1 MFLAL
6 TLFKGQWYRT
16 RLPGAVFPAT
26 TQSEEELSML
36 KRYLLAPGPTPVPPE
51 VLLAMARPMIHHRA
65 PEFDK
70 LFAEVRDGLKWLFQ
84 TKNDVLMLAA
94 SGTGGMEGSVSNFL
108 SPGDKALTIN
118 GGKFGER
125 WTKLCKTFGAQV
137 TEIKVEWGH
146 TVNPQMIADALK
158 KDPGIKAVY
167 VQASETSTG
176 VAHDVKTLAQIVKAH
191 GDTILVVDAITA
203 LGVFDIKT
211 DDWGIDVLIT
221 GSQKA
226 LMLPPGL
233 AFVSVSDKA
242 WQLADKAKNAAFYF
256 NFKKERENQQKNQT
270 AFTPAVSLI
279 IGLQEVLKMLKADGL
294 DAVFSRQAVMA
305 HAMREGVK
313 AAGLALFPKE
323 SPSDALTA
331 VSAPEGV
338 DGQAVYK
345 NLRVQ
350 YGITAAGGQDHLKGK
365 IFRVSHMGYMDRFDV
380 ITAVAAIEMVLKGL
394 GHPVKLGSGVAKAQE
409 LLMAK

>member
-1 MFLAL
+1 
-6 TLFKGQWYRT
+6 
-16 RLPGAVFPAT
+16 
-26 TQSEEELSML
+26 ML

-51 VLLAMARPMIHHRA
+51 VLLAMAQPIIHHRA

-84 TKNDVLMLAA
+84 TKQDVLMLAA
-94 SGTGGMEGSVSNFL
+94 SGTGGMEASVSNFL

-125 WTKLCKTFGAQV
+125 WGKLCKTFGAQV
-137 TEIKVEWGH
+137 TELKVEWGRA
-146 TVNPQMIADALK
+146 VNPQAVADALK

-176 VAHDVKTLAQIVKAH
+176 VAHDVKTLAQIVKPYSE
-191 GDTILVVDAITA
+191 TILVVDAITA

-211 DDWGIDVLIT
+211 DEWGIDVVVT

-233 AFVSVSDKA
+233 AFVSVSEKA
-242 WQLADKAKNAAFYF
+242 WQLAEKAKNSSFYF
-256 NFKKERENQQKNQT
+256 NLKKERENQQKNQT
-270 AFTPAVSLI
+270 AYTPAVSLI
-279 IGLQEVLKMLKADGL
+279 IGLQKVLKMLKAEGL
-294 DAVFSRQAVMA
+294 DALFARQANLA
-305 HAMREGVK
+305 RAMREGMQ
-313 AAGLALFPKE
+313 AAGLAIFPKE

-331 VSAPEGV
+331 ISAPEGV

-365 IFRVSHMGYMDRFDV
+365 IFRLSHMGYMDRFDV
-380 ITAVAAIEMVLKGL
+380 ITAVAATEMVLKGL
-394 GHPVKLGSGVAKAQE
+394 GHPIKLGSGVAKAQE
-409 LLMAK
+409 ILMAK

>member
-1 MFLAL
+1 
-6 TLFKGQWYRT
+6 
-16 RLPGAVFPAT
+16 
-26 TQSEEELSML
+26 
-36 KRYLLAPGPTPVPPE
+36 
-51 VLLAMARPMIHHRA
+51 MARPMIHHRA
-65 PEFDK
+65 PEFDPI
-70 LFAEVRDGLKWLFQ
+70 FAEAREGLKWLFQ
-84 TKNDVLMLAA
+84 TRNDVLMLAA

-108 SPGDKALTIN
+108 SPGDKALCIN

-125 WTKLCKTFGAQV
+125 WGKICKMFGVQV
-137 TEIKVEWGH
+137 TELKVEWGH
-146 TVNPQMIADALK
+146 AVNPQVVADALK
-158 KDPGIKAVY
+158 KDPSIKAVY

-176 VAHDVKTLAQIVKAH
+176 VSHDVKTLGEIVKAH
-191 GDTILVVDAITA
+191 DQTILVVDAITA

-211 DDWGIDVLIT
+211 DAWGLDVVIT

-242 WQLADKAKNAAFYF
+242 WALADKAKNAAFYF
-256 NFKKERENQQKNQT
+256 NFKKERENQVKNQT
-270 AFTPAVSLI
+270 AFTPTVSLI
-279 IGLQEVLKMLKADGL
+279 IGLQEVMKMLKAEGL
-294 DAVFSRQAVMA
+294 EKIFARQGQLAR
-305 HAMREGVK
+305 AMRDGMQ

-331 VSAPEGV
+331 ISAPDGI

-365 IFRVSHMGYMDRFDV
+365 IFRLSHMGYADRFDV
-380 ITAVAAIEMVLKGL
+380 ITAIAATEMVLKGL
-394 GHPVKLGSGVAKAQE
+394 GHPIKLGSGVAKAQE

>member
-1 MFLAL
+1 
-6 TLFKGQWYRT
+6 
-16 RLPGAVFPAT
+16 
-26 TQSEEELSML
+26 ML

-65 PEFDK
+65 PEFDPI
-70 LFAEVRDGLKWLFQ
+70 FAEAREGLQWLFQ
-84 TKNDVLMLAA
+84 TRNDVLMLAA

-108 SPGDKALTIN
+108 SPGDKALCIN

-125 WTKLCKTFGAQV
+125 WGKICKTFGVQV
-137 TEIKVEWGH
+137 TELKVEWGH
-146 TVNPQMIADALK
+146 AVNPQLVAEALK
-158 KDPGIKAVY
+158 KDPAIKAVY

-176 VAHDVKTLAQIVKAH
+176 VSHDVKALGEIVKGH
-191 GDTILVVDAITA
+191 DQTILVVDAITA

-211 DDWGIDVLIT
+211 DAWGLDVVIT

-233 AFVSVSDKA
+233 AFVSVSEKA
-242 WQLADKAKNAAFYF
+242 WAHAEKAKNAAFYF
-256 NFKKERENQQKNQT
+256 NFKKERESQVKNQT
-270 AFTPAVSLI
+270 AFTPTVSLI
-279 IGLQEVLKMLKADGL
+279 IGLQEVIKMLKAEGL
-294 DAVFSRQAVMA
+294 EKVFARQGQLAR
-305 HAMREGVK
+305 AMREGMK

-331 VSAPEGV
+331 VSAPDGV

-365 IFRVSHMGYMDRFDV
+365 IFRLSHMGYADRFDV
-380 ITAVAAIEMVLKGL
+380 ITAVAATEMVLKGL
-394 GHPVKLGSGVAKAQE
+394 GHPVQLGSGVAKAQE
-409 LLMAK
+409 LSMAK